1 MAIEFNEKRKINVD
15 LSKIIMGA
23 TILVLLVIVVMF
35 IKNGASFNL
44 KKEQAVIVEK
54 PETITIDFEFL
65 SAENFK
71 NLEGLKGIPMLPG
84 FFEASDTKIE
94 IEKIEYGR
102 TNPFMQ
108 ISEREIESA
117 IVRAIQK
124 IKTEQELEE
133 VRIIIQRSSR
143 YTSLQKSLFLQKINE
158 QAMFLQGEES
168 EEHEQEEE
176 IIKETINYYKEW

>member
-1 MAIEFNEKRKINVD
+1 
-15 LSKIIMGA
+15 
-23 TILVLLVIVVMF
+23 
-35 IKNGASFNL
+35 
-44 KKEQAVIVEK
+44 
-54 PETITIDFEFL
+54 
-65 SAENFK
+65 
-71 NLEGLKGIPMLPG
+71 
-84 FFEASDTKIE
+84 
-94 IEKIEYGR
+94 
-102 TNPFMQ
+102 MQ